1 MSQSHIEE
9 HGSVGKD
16 SPRTNQYPSRSDT
29 TTTTT
34 TTTSTTT
41 STTTTTTTTATMKG
55 PKEIVAESLAHAL
68 ADFFVIDPTTVQTNL
83 LHNAGIT
90 LNEVSLKERII
101 NIHETTCATIHG
113 GVQRVTFSW
122 SWGGDGKGS
131 DWVKDA
137 KLDIIGLSLEVT
149 LSNIISLE
157 EIKQDEI
164 NHSTPEQEFE
174 NIEVKKGISAYIE
187 YVFVCLLA
195 PRVTVKYDCH
205 GQITKI

>member
-1 MSQSHIEE
+1 
-9 HGSVGKD
+9 
-16 SPRTNQYPSRSDT
+16 
-29 TTTTT
+29 
-34 TTTSTTT
+34 
-41 STTTTTTTTATMKG
+41 MKG

-90 LNEVSLKERII
+90 LNEVSLKEQKF

-137 KLDIIGLSLEVT
+137 KLDIIGLSLVAT
-149 LSNIISLE
+149 LSTIIPIE
-157 EIKQDEI
+157 ENKQDET
-164 NHSTPEQEFE
+164 NHSTPEQELE

-195 PRVTVKYDCH
+195 PCVTIKYGCR
-205 GQITKI
+205 GQRTKI